1 MKTIDNAL
9 RFTDGLGNI
18 IEDCEEHEVCAD
30 YVINVGEKWGAL
42 EPIDSAYTK
51 EEAIA
56 KARATKA
63 KIQEVVYSPAL
74 DPDYPDYVVW
84 RNKTQKI
91 KCCHYCGR
99 GCCEIP
105 VYQEC
110 DGKDEG
116 CKEFENIY

>member
-1 MKTIDNAL
+1 MSKTKY
-9 RFTDGLGNI
+9 
-18 IEDCEEHEVCAD
+18 AD
-30 YVINVGEKWGAL
+30 YVINAGEKWDNL
-42 EPIDSAYTK
+42 EPVDSAYTI

-56 KARATKA
+56 KAKATKA

-74 DPDYPDYVVW
+74 DQDYPDYVVW
-84 RNKTQKI
+84 RNKQPKI

-110 DGKDEG
+110 DGKDEY
-116 CKEFENIY
+116 CSRFINVY

>member
-1 MKTIDNAL
+1 MSETK
-9 RFTDGLGNI
+9 F
-18 IEDCEEHEVCAD
+18 AD
-30 YVINVGEKWGAL
+30 YVINVGEKWDGL

-56 KARATKA
+56 KAKATKA

-74 DPDYPDYVVW
+74 DPNYSDYVVW
-84 RNKTQKI
+84 RNKQFKI

-105 VYQEC
+105 AYQEC